1 MLDKNLYFDIAATTP
16 INPEVANLMH
26 EINLEHYGNPSSIH
40 SQGQKSHNIIERSR
54 TEAAN
59 VLGCSVSELY
69 FTSGGSESNNIV
81 LKGLLQSGDHFITSS
96 YEHPS
101 ILGLCDELK
110 KNNVKI
116 TLVKPDKDG
125 IINPNEIKN
134 NIQPNTKL
142 ISIMYVNNELG
153 TINPIND
160 IGTIASENNIYF
172 HTDAVQY
179 IGKGEININNLNV
192 DCLSI
197 GAHKFYGPKGIGI
210 LYIKKTCNIK
220 PLISGG
226 GQESG
231 LRAGTENISSIAG
244 MNMALQIACKNLESN
259 KDLVNRHE
267 TYFLNE
273 LTNKQIDYRLN
284 GANRIPGILNITFF
298 EVDGHSLLMNLDM
311 LDISISYGS
320 ACSSGSASVP
330 LALLEIGMNEN
341 EARSSVRISIG
352 KMITKKNL
360 DTLIFNLEQVIIRIK
375 NK

>member
-1 MLDKNLYFDIAATTP
+1 MSDKNLYFDTAATTP
-16 INPEVANLMH
+16 VNPEVANLMH

-54 TEAAN
+54 TEIAN
-59 VLGCSVSELY
+59 ILGCSVSELY

-81 LKGLLQSGDHFITSS
+81 LKGLLQAGDHFITSS

-101 ILGLCDELK
+101 ILGLCEELK
-110 KNNVKI
+110 KNNIEI
-116 TLVKPDKDG
+116 TLVKPNKNG
-125 IINPNEIKN
+125 IIEPSEIKN
-134 NIQPNTKL
+134 SIQTNTKL

-153 TINPIND
+153 VINPIEE
-160 IGTIASENNIYF
+160 IGTITSENNICF

-179 IGKGEININNLNV
+179 IGKDEININNLNV

-220 PLISGG
+220 PLICGG

-244 MNMALQIACKNLESN
+244 MNMALKIAYENLETN
-259 KDLVNRHE
+259 KDLVNKHE
-267 TYFLNE
+267 TYFLNK
-273 LTNKQIDYRLN
+273 LTNKQIEYRLN
-284 GANRIPGILNITFF
+284 GKNRIPGILNITFF
-298 EVDGHSLLMNLDM
+298 GVDGHSLLMNLDM
-311 LDISISYGS
+311 LNISISYGS
-320 ACSSGSASVP
+320 ACSSGSASAP
-330 LALLEIGMNEN
+330 LALLEIGMNNN

-352 KMITKKNL
+352 KMITRENL
-360 DTLIFNLEQVIIRIK
+360 DTLISKLEQVIIRIK
-375 NK
+375 K

>member
-1 MLDKNLYFDIAATTP
+1 MSDKNLYFDTAATTP
-16 INPEVANLMH
+16 IIPEVANLIH
-26 EINLEHYGNPSSIH
+26 KINLEHYGNPSSIH

-54 TEAAN
+54 TEIAN
-59 VLGCSVSELY
+59 ILGCSVSELY

-81 LKGLLQSGDHFITSS
+81 LKGLLQAGDHFITSS

-110 KNNVKI
+110 KNNIEI
-116 TLVKPDKDG
+116 TLVKPNKNG
-125 IINPNEIKN
+125 IIEPSEIKN
-134 NIQPNTKL
+134 SIQTNTKL

-153 TINPIND
+153 VINPIEE
-160 IGTIASENNIYF
+160 IGTITSENNICF

-179 IGKGEININNLNV
+179 IGKDEININNLNV

-244 MNMALQIACKNLESN
+244 MNMALKIAYENLDTN
-259 KDLVNRHE
+259 KDLVNKHE
-267 TYFLNE
+267 TYFLNK
-273 LTNKQIDYRLN
+273 LTNKQIEYRLN
-284 GANRIPGILNITFF
+284 GKNRIPGILNITFF
-298 EVDGHSLLMNLDM
+298 GVDGHSLLMNLDM
-311 LDISISYGS
+311 LNISISYGS
-320 ACSSGSASVP
+320 ACSSGSASAP
-330 LALLEIGMNEN
+330 LALLEIGMNNN

-352 KMITKKNL
+352 KMITRENL
-360 DTLIFNLEQVIIRIK
+360 DTLISKLEQVIIRIK
-375 NK
+375 K

>member
-1 MLDKNLYFDIAATTP
+1 MSDKNLYFDTAATTP

-26 EINLEHYGNPSSIH
+26 EINLEHFGNPSSIH

-54 TEAAN
+54 TEIAN
-59 VLGCSVSELY
+59 ILGCSVSELY

-81 LKGLLQSGDHFITSS
+81 LKGLLQGGDHFITSS

-110 KNNVKI
+110 NNNIEI
-116 TLVKPDKDG
+116 TLIKPDNNG
-125 IINPNEIKN
+125 MINPDEIKN
-134 NIQPNTKL
+134 SIRPNTKL

-153 TINPIND
+153 VVNPIKE

-179 IGKGEININNLNV
+179 IGKDEININNLNI

-244 MNMALQIACKNLESN
+244 MNMALKIAYENLESN
-259 KDLVNRHE
+259 KDIINKLE
-267 TYFLNE
+267 IYFLNE
-273 LTNKQIDYRLN
+273 LTNKNIDYRLN
-284 GANRIPGILNITFF
+284 GVNRIPGILNITFF
-298 EVDGHSLLMNLDM
+298 GVDGHSLLMNLDM
-311 LDISISYGS
+311 LNISISYGS
-320 ACSSGSASVP
+320 ACSSGSATAP
-330 LALLEIGMNEN
+330 MALLEIGMDEN

-352 KMITKKNL
+352 KMITKENL
-360 DTLIFNLEQVIIRIK
+360 DTLVSKLEQVIIRIK
-375 NK
+375 K